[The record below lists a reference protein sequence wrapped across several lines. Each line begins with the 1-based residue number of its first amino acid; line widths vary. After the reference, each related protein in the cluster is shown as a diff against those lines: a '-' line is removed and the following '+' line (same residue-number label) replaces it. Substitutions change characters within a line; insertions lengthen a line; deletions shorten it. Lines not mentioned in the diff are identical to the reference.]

1 MIKNSLEIIND
12 SVKCSSCEEEG
23 HKLESVLVKDNVG
36 YRTLK
41 FCICCGSSLIRRNLD
56 CMVDHKQSFDSSG
69 C

>member
-12 SVKCSSCEEEG
+12 SVKCSSCEKEG
-23 HKLESVLVKDNVG
+23 YKLESVLVKTKAG

-41 FCICCGSSLIRRNLD
+41 FCICCGSSSIRRNLD
-56 CMVDHKQSFDSSG
+56 CMVDHKRLFDSSS